1 MQRVGGYIDIRVHL
15 IVDSTSGGPVQPSTS
30 KATVR
35 LIIIIRRRRIRRRR
49 RRRRIAIKKQLYIN
63 KVNLT
68 IECRVNK
75 ANILSF
81 TCHFSIIFNNFINL
95 YQFFSRRILQ

>member
-1 MQRVGGYIDIRVHL
+1 M
-15 IVDSTSGGPVQPSTS
+15 DSTSGGPVQPSTS

-35 LIIIIRRRRIRRRR
+35 LIIIIIRRRRRR

-68 IECRVNK
+68 IGCRVNK
-75 ANILSF
+75 VNILSF
-81 TCHFSIIFNNFINL
+81 TCHFSIIFNHFINL
-95 YQFFSRRILQ
+95 YQFFIRRILP

>member
-1 MQRVGGYIDIRVHL
+1 M
-15 IVDSTSGGPVQPSTS
+15 DSTSGGPVQPSTS

-35 LIIIIRRRRIRRRR
+35 LIIIIIIRRRRIRIRIRIRRRR

-68 IECRVNK
+68 IGCRVNK

-81 TCHFSIIFNNFINL
+81 TCHFSIIFNHFINL
-95 YQFFSRRILQ
+95 YQFFIRRILQ